1 LQFWGQL
8 WGQTSAPSRD
18 GRAAVNKVLI
28 GGRRRAFNVRSEAIF
43 ARQRCGKTV
52 VMRRVSRGIGLVL
65 AMAGQALEP
74 TGAADPIALDLPL
87 ACELGR
93 SCQIQQYVDH
103 DPSPAARDYQ
113 CGTLSYDGHNGTDFR
128 LPTLAAQ
135 RAGVNALA
143 AADGVVARVRDG
155 MADSARAA
163 TGTPAV
169 GNRLCGN
176 GVVISHADGWETQY
190 CHLAQHSVRVRP
202 GQRVGAGTPLGQVGL
217 SGATVFPHLH
227 FTVRH
232 QGAIVDPF
240 AFGAPADGCGG
251 GAPLWRPALAATL
264 SYRARVVLNTGFA
277 AAPVSMEAIEAGEA
291 GALKKSAVEPA
302 AIVAY
307 GRSIG
312 LKKGDVQ
319 QLSIRAPDGSVLVD
333 HSANKLASHQAQAM
347 VFAGKKR
354 PSGGWPSGVYR
365 ATYRV
370 LADGQPVLEETFAL
384 TLPSAPRP

>member
-1 LQFWGQL
+1 
-8 WGQTSAPSRD
+8 
-18 GRAAVNKVLI
+18 
-28 GGRRRAFNVRSEAIF
+28 
-43 ARQRCGKTV
+43 
-52 VMRRVSRGIGLVL
+52 
-65 AMAGQALEP
+65 MAGQALEP
-74 TGAADPIALDLPL
+74 TGAADPIVLDLPL

-155 MADSARAA
+155 MEDIARAA
-163 TGTPAV
+163 TGIPAV

-190 CHLAQHSVRVRP
+190 CHLAQHSVTVRP
-202 GQRVGAGTPLGQVGL
+202 GQRVSVGTPLGQVGL

-232 QGAIVDPF
+232 KGALVDPF
-240 AFGAPADGCGG
+240 AFAAPADGCGG

-264 SYRARVVLNTGFA
+264 TYRARGVLNTGFA
-277 AAPVSMEAIEAGEA
+277 AGPVSMEAIEAGDA
-291 GALKKSAVEPA
+291 GALKEGAVEPA

-312 LKKGDVQ
+312 LKVGDVQ
-319 QLSIRAPDGSVLVD
+319 QLIIRAPDGSVLVD
-333 HSANKLASHQAQAM
+333 HSAKPLSSHQAQAM

-354 PSGGWPSGVYR
+354 PSGGWPAGVYR

>member
-1 LQFWGQL
+1 
-8 WGQTSAPSRD
+8 
-18 GRAAVNKVLI
+18 
-28 GGRRRAFNVRSEAIF
+28 
-43 ARQRCGKTV
+43 
-52 VMRRVSRGIGLVL
+52 MRPVSRAIGFVL
-65 AMAGQALEP
+65 ALAGQALVP
-74 TGAADPIALDLPL
+74 AGAENRIVLDLPL

-93 SCQIQQYVDH
+93 SCEIQQYVDH
-103 DPSPAARDYQ
+103 DPSTAARDYQ

-128 LPTLAAQ
+128 LPTRSAQ

-155 MADSARAA
+155 MEDIARAA
-163 TGTPAV
+163 TGAPAV
-169 GNRLCGN
+169 VNRLCGN

-202 GQRVGAGTPLGQVGL
+202 GQRLSAGTPLGQVGL

-240 AFGAPADGCGG
+240 AFGAPADSCGG

-264 SYRARVVLNTGFA
+264 SYRARAVLNTGFA
-277 AAPVSMEAIEAGEA
+277 AAPVTMEAIEAGDA
-291 GALKKSAVEPA
+291 GALNTAAVEPL

-307 GRSIG
+307 ARSIG
-312 LKKGDVQ
+312 LKNGDVQ
-319 QLSIRAPDGSVLVD
+319 QLIIRAPDGSVLVD
-333 HSANKLASHQAQAM
+333 HSANKLNSQQAQAM

-354 PSGGWPSGVYR
+354 PAGGWPPGVYR

-370 LADGQPVLEETFAL
+370 LADGQPVLEQSFAL
-384 TLPSAPRP
+384 TLQPASRP